1 MGKPRY
7 DEGQWPIV
15 LVTMPK
21 EELDDAELIE
31 HLDRM
36 SSFCKRGV
44 PFVHIIDLRMTA
56 ALSAEARRLIAERSD
71 QDEEAHPGVLVG
83 LAVVLATP
91 LQRGI
96 FKAITWLSQT
106 SRPSEA
112 FPELETATAWA
123 RRLLTAPARSA
134 AMPVATDVAKRV
146 G

>member
-1 MGKPRY
+1 MSKPRY
-7 DEGQWPIV
+7 DEGHWPIV

-21 EELDDAELIE
+21 EELDDAELSQ

-36 SSFCKRGV
+36 SSFSKRGV
-44 PFVHIIDLRMTA
+44 PFVHIVDLRMTA
-56 ALSAEARRLIAERSD
+56 SLSAEARRLIAERSD
-71 QDEEAHPGVLVG
+71 RDEEAYPGVLVG

-96 FKAITWLSQT
+96 FKAINWLSQA

-112 FPELETATAWA
+112 FSDLETATAWA
-123 RRLLTAPARSA
+123 RRLLAAPARSA
-134 AMPVATDVAKRV
+134 AMPVAADVAKRV